1 MIRFEYKKLTV
12 LLALLLVVYSQNIT
26 AQVITG
32 AEQLPKY
39 LPMLKGKKVGMV
51 VNQTSQIN
59 GVHLV
64 DTLKKLKVNITS
76 IFAPEHGFRGDH
88 SAGAKVK
95 SNIDVKTGLP
105 VISLYGKQYKPTP
118 EVMKTLDI
126 VVFDIQDVGARF
138 YTYIST
144 LHYVMEACAEHKKTL
159 IVLDRPNPNGFYVD
173 GPVLDLK
180 FKSFVGM
187 HPVPVVHGLTVGE
200 YAQMINGEQWL
211 KDSIQCKLVV
221 IKMKGYNHETKYK
234 LPVKPSPNLPTL
246 ESIALYPSLCFFEGT
261 NYSLGR
267 GTAKPFE
274 CIGKPGITHGD
285 YYFTPKSIKGVADAP
300 PHENKKCRG
309 YLLTDY
315 ARNVFPLNSRLN
327 LSWLMEMY
335 QKDTAQQNFFNSFFN
350 KLAGNDELQQQIK
363 AGKTEA
369 EIRASWQPALNV
381 YMEIRRKYLL
391 YSDFPRYLN
400 RE

>member
-267 GTAKPFE
+267 GTDKPFE
-274 CIGKPGITHGD
+274 CVGKPGITHGD

-315 ARNVFPLNSRLN
+315 ARYVFPLNSRLN

>member
-221 IKMKGYNHETKYK
+221 IKMKGYNHETRYK
-234 LPVKPSPNLPTL
+234 LPVKPSPNLPTP

-267 GTAKPFE
+267 GTDKPFE
-274 CIGKPGITHGD
+274 CVGKPGITHGD

-315 ARNVFPLNSRLN
+315 ARYVFPLNSRLN